1 VQVKTTKNVKFYVA
15 GSVALITVAV
25 YLAALQNAFVEWDDG
40 EYVFNNPHIRSL
52 NAAFLRWAFF
62 DFYASNWHPLTWIS
76 HALDYAIWGPNPLGH
91 HLTSIIL
98 HAVNTFLVVL
108 LTIRLQEVLQEA
120 TMRSGTSL
128 FLNERAILIT
138 GGVTG
143 LLFGLHP
150 VHVESVAWVAE
161 RKDLLCAL
169 FFLLSIITYTK
180 YACSINKEIVQS
192 KTILQFSNK
201 QYLLSL
207 GFFILALMSKPMA
220 VSLPAVMLVFDWY
233 PLKRIRSLK
242 TFRTAFVEKL
252 PFIALSLISSLLTI
266 LAQKTKEA
274 ISSMEAV
281 TLSTRVLVAAKS
293 LVAYLG
299 KMAVPLDLIP
309 FYPYPKN
316 ISLVSLEYLLAI
328 VLVVGIGI
336 SCAVTAR
343 KQKVWLS
350 VYSFYVITLL
360 PVLGIVQVG
369 SQSMADR
376 YTYLPSLGPF
386 FIMAL
391 GTAWVLNRVNSLQR
405 SRMIVTL
412 VCIAAL
418 IFLFASLAYLTLK
431 QIGIWKNGFYLWTY
445 VIEKEPE
452 KVSIAYTNLG
462 SFFANRE
469 QLDKA
474 IENFDKAI
482 ALNPT
487 DYLAYSNRGAAFD
500 KMGQLD
506 KAIESYD
513 RAVTLNPNDFTA
525 YYNRGITYERM
536 GQLKKAIEDFEQ
548 AIALNPNNYMAH
560 NNMGILY
567 SRTGM
572 YDRSIESF
580 NHSIDLNPDYAIAY
594 NNRGLAYSFI
604 GQYRMAIEDFN
615 KAILLG
621 YHHGSVYYNRGN
633 MYLRTGY
640 QGLAISDFQ
649 QGCALGN
656 GEACNALQALQ
667 LTIKDQK
674 K

>member
-1 VQVKTTKNVKFYVA
+1 VKTTKDAKFYVA
-15 GSVALITVAV
+15 GAVALIAVAV
-25 YLAALQNAFVEWDDG
+25 YLTALQNDFIAEWDDG
-40 EYVFNNPHIRSL
+40 EYVLNNPYIRSINL
-52 NAAFLRWAFF
+52 AFLRWAFF

-76 HALDYAIWGPNPLGH
+76 HAVDYAIWGLNPLGH
-91 HLTSIIL
+91 HMTNVVL
-98 HAVNTFLVVL
+98 HAINTLLVVL
-108 LTIRLQEVLQEA
+108 LIIRLQEVLKE
-120 TMRSGTSL
+120 TTIRSGISS
-128 FLNERAILIT
+128 FLNESTILIT

-161 RKDLLCAL
+161 RKDLLCSL
-169 FFLLSIITYTK
+169 FFLLSIITYTQ
-180 YACSINKEIVQS
+180 YARGINKEIVQD
-192 KTILQFSNK
+192 KTPLPLAHK
-201 QYLLSL
+201 HYLLSL

-252 PFIALSLISSLLTI
+252 PFIALSLISSILTI

-281 TLSTRVLVAAKS
+281 TLSTRLLVAAKS
-293 LVAYLG
+293 LVAYLW
-299 KMAVPLDLIP
+299 KMAVPLNLIP

-316 ISLVSLEYLLAI
+316 ISLASLEYFLAI

-336 SCAVTAR
+336 ICAVTAR
-343 KQKVWLS
+343 KQKLWLS
-350 VYSFYVITLL
+350 VYSYYVITLL

-376 YTYLPSLGPF
+376 YTYLPGLGPF
-386 FIMAL
+386 FIIAL
-391 GTAWVLNRVNSLQR
+391 GAAWGLNRVNSLPR
-405 SRMIVTL
+405 SRMIVT
-412 VCIAAL
+412 IACVASL
-418 IFLFASLAYLTLK
+418 IFLFASMAYLTLK
-431 QIGIWKNGFYLWTY
+431 QVGIWKNGFYLWTY

-462 SFFANRE
+462 AAFANRE
-469 QLDKA
+469 QLNKA

-482 ALNPT
+482 ALNPN
-487 DYLAYSNRGAAFD
+487 DYLAYSNRGAAFE
-500 KMGQLD
+500 KMGRLD

-525 YYNRGITYERM
+525 YYNRGITFAGM
-536 GQLKKAIEDFEQ
+536 GQLKKAIKDFEQ

-567 SRTGM
+567 SRTGL

-594 NNRGLAYSFI
+594 NNRGLTFSFI
-604 GQYRMAIEDFN
+604 GQYRRAIEDFN

-621 YHHGSVYYNRGN
+621 YNYGRVYFNRGN
-633 MYLRTGY
+633 MYLRTGNKE
-640 QGLAISDFQ
+640 LAISDFQ
-649 QGCALGN
+649 QGCDLGDR
-656 GEACNALQALQ
+656 EACSALQASWMMI
-667 LTIKDQK
+667 TPEK
-674 K
+674 KN